1 MPECDYCGASFDSEE
16 DHLKHLQSEHEGELG
31 PIDRRRI
38 NKLEGGGGG
47 GLPTGPI
54 ILLLVVFASAAVVAY
69 VTFGAGGGSGGG
81 IETKPL
87 PDQGKSEYLQN
98 VETYPEQSREHVE
111 PGTQINY
118 SQMPPVGGTHYGT
131 TVSAGFYEEPQPLGS
146 LVHSLEHGAVI
157 VYYDPAAI
165 TPEARESLRAY
176 ANEHTGTWQSV
187 IVVPTPVENPDAPYV
202 LTAWRHS
209 LRMQEYDA
217 RVVRAFL
224 AEYLGRGPENP
235 VR

>member
-1 MPECDYCGASFDSEE
+1 MPECDYCGASFDTEQA
-16 DHLKHLQSEHEGELG
+16 HLEHLGNEHEGELG
-31 PIDRRRI
+31 PIDRRRVDSD
-38 NKLEGGGGG
+38 GDGDT

-54 ILLLVVFASAAVVAY
+54 VLLVVVFASAAI
-69 VTFGAGGGSGGG
+69 VTYFVFGGGSGNAAQN

-87 PDQGKSEYLQN
+87 PDHGDDQYLQA
-98 VETYPEQSREHVE
+98 VQSYPEQPRDHVE
-111 PGTQINY
+111 RGTQLDY
-118 SQMPPVGGTHYGT
+118 DPMPPIGGRHYGT
-131 TVSAGFYEEPQPLGS
+131 TISDGFYEEPQTLGS

-165 TPEARESLRAY
+165 TPEAKASLQAY

-187 IVVPTPVENPDAPYV
+187 IVVPTPVDDPQSPYV

-209 LRMQEYDA
+209 LSMDDYDA